1 MTIKTV
7 IHIVDDDKSFRT
19 AITRLLVA
27 HGYMVTTY
35 GSAEEYLSTKVV
47 DRGCLLLDVR
57 MPGISGLQAQAK
69 LVERSH
75 SLPIVFVTGH
85 GDIPMSV
92 RAMKEGAENF
102 LTKPITSTRLLT
114 AIESALKRY
123 DETWMQK
130 RSLSELHERFSR
142 LTPREVEVFRAVV
155 SGKLNKVVADELGTV
170 ERTIKA
176 HRHQVMEKMQAA
188 SLAELVGFARQ
199 LFQDQGTAVG
209 KGNKDG
215 EPA

>member
-19 AITRLLVA
+19 AVTRLLVA
-27 HGYMVTTY
+27 QGYMVTSY
-35 GSAEEYLSTKVV
+35 GSAEEYLSGKVT

-57 MPGISGLQAQAK
+57 MPGMSGLQAQAE

-92 RAMKEGAENF
+92 RAVKAGAEDF
-102 LTKPITSTRLLT
+102 LTKPIPSARLLA
-114 AIESALKRY
+114 AIESALNRY
-123 DETWMQK
+123 DETWTQK
-130 RSLSELHERFSR
+130 RALNELHERLAK

-176 HRHQVMEKMQAA
+176 HRHQVMEKMQAT

-199 LFQDQGTAVG
+199 LYQDQTVAVG
-209 KGNKDG
+209 KKNNDDG
-215 EPA
+215 PA

>member
-1 MTIKTV
+1 MNVRTV

-27 HGYMVTTY
+27 HGYMVTSY
-35 GSAEEYLSTKVV
+35 GSAEEYLSNKVV

-57 MPGISGLQAQAK
+57 MPGISGLQAQAE
-69 LVERSH
+69 LAERSH

-92 RAMKEGAENF
+92 RAIKAGAEDF
-102 LTKPITSTRLLT
+102 LTKPIPSARLLT
-114 AIESALKRY
+114 AIESALNRY

-130 RSLSELHERFSR
+130 RSMNELHERFAK

-176 HRHQVMEKMQAA
+176 HRHQVMEKMQAT
-188 SLAELVGFARQ
+188 SLAELVGFSRQ
-199 LFQDQGTAVG
+199 LFQNQTVTVG
-209 KGNKDG
+209 KENKDG
-215 EPA
+215 RPA